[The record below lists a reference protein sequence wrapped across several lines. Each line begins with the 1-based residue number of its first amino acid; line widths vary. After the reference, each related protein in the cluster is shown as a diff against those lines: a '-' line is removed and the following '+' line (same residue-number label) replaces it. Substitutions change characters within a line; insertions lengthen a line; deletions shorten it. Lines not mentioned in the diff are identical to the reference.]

1 MKVSQVMSKAVVVDT
16 DVSLRHAAKVMSRK
30 NIANVIVIRDG
41 KIKGYVSERDV
52 LRNLGK
58 LDKPVTSSMSRGVT
72 TIKDDVDVLE
82 AGRIMAGKKIKR
94 LPVMRNGKLVG
105 AISFRD
111 VIRHAKGSGSGGS
124 SEGEF
129 FFN

>member
-1 MKVSQVMSKAVVVDT
+1 MKVSQVMSKAVVVDSA
-16 DVSLRHAAKVMSRK
+16 VSLRHAAKVMSRK

-41 KIKGYVSERDV
+41 KIRGYVSERDV

-72 TIKDDVDVLE
+72 TVKADDDVLE

-94 LPVMRNGKLVG
+94 LPVLRKGKLVG

-111 VIRHAKGSGSGGS
+111 VIRHAKGSGSEGS
-124 SEGEF
+124 GKGDF

>member
-1 MKVSQVMSKAVVVDT
+1 MKVSQVMSKAVVVDYT
-16 DVSLRHAAKVMSRK
+16 VSLKHAAKVMSRR
-30 NIANVIVIRDG
+30 NIANVIVIKDG

-52 LRNLGK
+52 LQNLGK

-72 TIKDDVDVLE
+72 MIKADADISE

-94 LPVMRNGKLVG
+94 LPVLRKGKLVG

-111 VIRHAKGSGSGGS
+111 VIRYAKSGGDSGSSDGD
-124 SEGEF
+124 F